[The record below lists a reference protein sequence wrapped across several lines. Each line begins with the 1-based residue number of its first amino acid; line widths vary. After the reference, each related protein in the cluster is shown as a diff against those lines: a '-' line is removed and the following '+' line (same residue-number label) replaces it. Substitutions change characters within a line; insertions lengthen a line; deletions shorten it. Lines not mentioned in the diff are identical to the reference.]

1 MAASESLAGP
11 NVATILVLGIKSG
24 TIPFCPNM
32 PIYQVIVLAIV
43 QGLTEFL
50 PISSTAH
57 LYLTSWLLGWQTEGL
72 TFDIALHIGTLLA
85 VLIYFARDWMQ
96 ILGQGFGMR
105 WGRDEEL
112 ERNSGL
118 LWLLAIGS
126 IPVGIAGLLFNK
138 QAEGAWRN
146 PMVIGTMMVA
156 IGIVMGIAEWMGRK
170 TRDISGIN
178 VRDASV
184 IGAAQALAVVPGV
197 SRSGITITAG
207 LFRNINRE
215 AAARY
220 SFLLSTP
227 AIGAAAGKA
236 MYDLVKHKAFEPSMQ
251 TAFGVGIAVSAVTGF
266 IVIAW
271 FLRFVRRRSLWFF
284 VFYRIV
290 FGIMVL
296 ALAFFRRPAG

>member
-11 NVATILVLGIKSG
+11 NVATMLRLGIKSG

-32 PIYQVIVLAIV
+32 PLYQVIVLACV

-50 PISSTAH
+50 PVSSTAH
-57 LYLTSWLLGWQTEGL
+57 LYLTSWLLGWKTESL
-72 TFDIALHIGTLLA
+72 TFDIALHLGTLLA
-85 VLIYFARDWMQ
+85 VLVYFFRDWVQ
-96 ILGQGFGMR
+96 IIAHGFGLSY
-105 WGRDEEL
+105 GRDEER

-118 LWLLAIGS
+118 LWLLAIGPV
-126 IPVGIAGLLFNK
+126 PVGVAGLLFNK

-146 PMVIGTMMVA
+146 PWVIGAMLVI
-156 IGIVMGIAEWMGRK
+156 IGVLMGFAERTGRK
-170 TRDISGIN
+170 TRDMAGVN
-178 VRDASV
+178 LVDAST
-184 IGAAQALAVVPGV
+184 IGIAQALAVVPGV

-215 AAARY
+215 AAARF

-227 AIGAAAGKA
+227 AIAAAAGKA
-236 MYDLVKHKAFEPSMQ
+236 MYDLVKHKAFEPGMQ
-251 TAFGVGIAVSAVTGF
+251 TAFGLGIAISAVTGF

-284 VFYRIV
+284 VFYRII

>member
-1 MAASESLAGP
+1 
-11 NVATILVLGIKSG
+11 
-24 TIPFCPNM
+24 M

-57 LYLTSWLLGWQTEGL
+57 LYLTSWLLGWHAESL

-85 VLIYFARDWMQ
+85 VVIYFFRDWMQ
-96 ILGQGFGMR
+96 IIAHGFGLR
-105 WGRDEEL
+105 FGHDEEL

-138 QAEGAWRN
+138 QAEGEWRN
-146 PMVIGTMMVA
+146 PMVIGSTLIILGVLL
-156 IGIVMGIAEWMGRK
+156 GLAEWYGRK
-170 TRDISGIN
+170 TRDIAGVN
-178 VRDASV
+178 FVDAGV
-184 IGAAQALAVVPGV
+184 IGVAQALAVVPGV
-197 SRSGITITAG
+197 SRSGITMTAG
-207 LFRNINRE
+207 LFRNLNRE
-215 AAARY
+215 TAARY

-227 AIGAAAGKA
+227 AIGAAAAKA
-236 MYDLVKHKAFEPSMQ
+236 IYDLIKHKAFDPTMRS
-251 TAFGVGIAVSAVTGF
+251 AFAVGIVVSAITGM

-271 FLRFVRRRSLWFF
+271 FLRFLRHRSLWFF
-284 VFYRIV
+284 VFYRII
-290 FGIMVL
+290 FGIIVL

>member
-1 MAASESLAGP
+1 
-11 NVATILVLGIKSG
+11 
-24 TIPFCPNM
+24 M
-32 PIYQVIVLAIV
+32 PIYQVIVLALV

-50 PISSTAH
+50 PVSSTAH
-57 LYLTSWLLGWQTEGL
+57 LYLTSWLLGWKTESL
-72 TFDIALHIGTLLA
+72 TFDIALHLGTLLA
-85 VLIYFARDWMQ
+85 VLVYFFRDWVQ
-96 ILGQGFGMR
+96 IIAHGFGLR
-105 WGRDEEL
+105 YGRDEEL
-112 ERNSGL
+112 ERNTGL
-118 LWLLAIGS
+118 LWLLAIGT
-126 IPVGIAGLLFNK
+126 IPVGVAGLLFNK

-146 PMVIGTMMVA
+146 PLVIGSMLVI
-156 IGIVMGIAEWMGRK
+156 IGVLMGIAEWSGRK
-170 TRDISGIN
+170 TRDMAGVN
-178 VRDASV
+178 LVDAST
-184 IGAAQALAVVPGV
+184 IGIAQALAVVPGV

-227 AIGAAAGKA
+227 AIAAAAGKA
-236 MYDLVKHKAFEPSMQ
+236 MYDMVKHKAFEPGMQ
-251 TAFGVGIAVSAVTGF
+251 TAFAVGIAVSAITGF

-290 FGIMVL
+290 FGIIVL